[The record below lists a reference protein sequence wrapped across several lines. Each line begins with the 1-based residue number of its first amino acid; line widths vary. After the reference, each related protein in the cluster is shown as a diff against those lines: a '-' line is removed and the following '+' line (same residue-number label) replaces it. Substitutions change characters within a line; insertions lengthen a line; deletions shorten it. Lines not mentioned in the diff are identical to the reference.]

1 MSKYDQKGLPMKK
14 VVYGV
19 AALALTSACVLKPK
33 GVTDEDL
40 TNFDAAVASIG
51 CTLETERHYLPV
63 ELQTG
68 LTRELLTEV
77 AQFRLAREEAVSTEN
92 GGVTLVT
99 GTCAPKTETAAAT

>member
-1 MSKYDQKGLPMKK
+1 MKK
-14 VVYGV
+14 LVP
-19 AALALTSACVLKPK
+19 ALAIVALSSACVLKPK

-40 TNFDAAVASIG
+40 TSFDAAVASIG

-99 GTCAPKTETAAAT
+99 GTCAPKTETAAAI